1 VADKYT
7 LDAQPRTVVG
17 KKVRQ
22 LRRQG
27 LVPVSVFGP
36 KIKPLNL
43 QIPYRPLQITLMNAG
58 GTHLIDLQLDGDTTT
73 VLARQV
79 QRDVVRGDILHVDFF
94 AVDMASTIQTDVP
107 IHFIGESPAV
117 ASRIGILIT
126 GPAMIT
132 IETLPSNL
140 LGQIE
145 IDLSPL
151 VNIGDSIHV
160 RDLNLGSDITI
171 INDPNEMIAQIS
183 QPSAVRAEEEEAAEA
198 AAAEEAVSAEPEVI
212 SKGKAEEEEEE

>member
-1 VADKYT
+1 VAEKYT
-7 LDAQPRTVVG
+7 LDAQPRTIIG
-17 KKVRQ
+17 KKVKQ

-27 LVPVSVFGP
+27 MVPVSVFGP
-36 KIKPLNL
+36 KIKPVNL
-43 QIPYRPLQITLMNAG
+43 QISARSLQTTLMNAG
-58 GTHLIDLQLDGDTTT
+58 GTHLIDLQVDGDTTP
-73 VLARQV
+73 VLL
-79 QRDVVRGDILHVDFF
+79 RGDILHVDFF
-94 AVDMASTIQTDVP
+94 AVDMASTIRTDVP
-107 IHFIGESPAV
+107 IHFVGESPAV
-117 ASRIGILIT
+117 TSRIGILIT
-126 GPAMIT
+126 GPTVIT

-140 LGQIE
+140 IGQIE

-160 RDLNLGSDITI
+160 RDLDLGSDITI

-198 AAAEEAVSAEPEVI
+198 EAAAEEVSAEPEVI